1 MATMKMKIT
10 TIIIMRT
17 IIINKTIQTIS
28 IPTLIIHNITFT
40 IIIKTI
46 HQHCNNSINIALPSP
61 FARGSW
67 KQFINGRLNPLQQ
80 LQLLPL
86 LLPLLLLASFP
97 LEMVSQP
104 FIRVIST
111 LPYMTNNR
119 LYKP

>member
-1 MATMKMKIT
+1 M
-10 TIIIMRT
+10 
-17 IIINKTIQTIS
+17 
-28 IPTLIIHNITFT
+28 
-40 IIIKTI
+40 
-46 HQHCNNSINIALPSP
+46 PSP
-61 FARGSW
+61 LARGSW

-86 LLPLLLLASFP
+86 LLPLLQLQPLPLLLQLLQLLLLASFP